1 MQTSLFSLTQLLIFY
16 SFKRTSYRLFK
27 LFKKANLYFILCR
40 NKKISII
47 EIILLKLKIMEK
59 ANRND
64 DVLHWV
70 TLSAILDYL
79 IEEYGFEELGEL
91 IRINCFISNPSKQS
105 ALKFLRKT
113 EWARLQVQG
122 LYVRTVKEKRW

>member
-1 MQTSLFSLTQLLIFY
+1 
-16 SFKRTSYRLFK
+16 
-27 LFKKANLYFILCR
+27 
-40 NKKISII
+40 
-47 EIILLKLKIMEK
+47 MEK

-64 DVLHWV
+64 EILHWV
-70 TLSAILDYL
+70 TLSMILDYL

-91 IRINCFISNPSKQS
+91 IRINCFVSNPSKQS